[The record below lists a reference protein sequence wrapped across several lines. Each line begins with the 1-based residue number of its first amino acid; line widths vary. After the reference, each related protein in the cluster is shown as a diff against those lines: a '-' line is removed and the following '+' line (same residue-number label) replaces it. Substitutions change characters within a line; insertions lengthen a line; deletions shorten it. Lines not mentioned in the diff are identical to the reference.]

1 VSFLVNPEA
10 MTQKSILAGAAALA
24 IIAALMSGAYAGADD
39 YVFEA
44 VQPEIKASN
53 VATLAVRLVH
63 KASKKPVIGATLVD
77 TRIEMA
83 PDEGHQMSSAIAP
96 LPSREPGIFAFKA
109 PLTMEGRW
117 LLSLAAKVPGEP
129 EPVEGK
135 IIFRT
140 SR

>member
-1 VSFLVNPEA
+1 

-63 KASKKPVIGATLVD
+63 KASKKPVINATILD
-77 TRIEMA
+77 MRIEMTG
-83 PDEGHQMSSAIAP
+83 EGHQMRSAIAP
-96 LPSREPGIFAFKA
+96 LPTSDPGIFAFKA

-129 EPVEGK
+129 DAVEGK

>member
-1 VSFLVNPEA
+1 
-10 MTQKSILAGAAALA
+10 MTQKSILAGAAAALV
-24 IIAALMSGAYAGADD
+24 IIAAPLSRAYAGADD
-39 YVFEA
+39 YMFEA

-63 KASKKPVIGATLVD
+63 KTSKKPVAGATIVD

-83 PDEGHQMSSAIAP
+83 PDEDHRMSSAIAP
-96 LPSREPGIFAFKA
+96 LPSREPGVFAFKA

-117 LLSLAAKVPGEP
+117 MLSLAAKVPGEP
-129 EPVEGK
+129 EPVQGK

-140 SR
+140 IR

>member
-1 VSFLVNPEA
+1 LVNGEI
-10 MTQKSILAGAAALA
+10 MKQKFIFAGAAALGML
-24 IIAALMSGAYAGADD
+24 AALTSRAYAGADD
-39 YVFEA
+39 YLFEA

-63 KASKKPVIGATLVD
+63 KTGKAPVTTATLLH

-83 PDEGHQMSSAIAP
+83 PDEDHQMSSAIAP
-96 LPSREPGIFAFKA
+96 LPSREPGVFAFKA

-117 LLSLAAKVPGEP
+117 LLTVAATIPGEP
-129 EPVEGK
+129 EPIEGK

-140 SR
+140 RR

>member
-1 VSFLVNPEA
+1 
-10 MTQKSILAGAAALA
+10 MTQKFIIAGVAALV
-24 IIAALMSGAYAGADD
+24 IMAALTSHACAGADD

-63 KASKKPVIGATLVD
+63 KASKKPVIGATIVD

-96 LPSREPGIFAFKA
+96 LPSGEPGVFAFKA
-109 PLTMEGRW
+109 PLAMEGRW

-129 EPVEGK
+129 GPVERK
-135 IIFRT
+135 LIFRT
-140 SR
+140 RR